1 MYSGANTIKECVE
14 GASIVLECVPER
26 LDLKRKIFSEVD
38 QLIIDTNVIL
48 ASSTSSILPS
58 LFSDHL
64 KHRDQVLVAHP
75 VVSQLNLLRFVKKK
89 NYYSIFPIG

>member
-1 MYSGANTIKECVE
+1 MEN
-14 GASIVLECVPER
+14 ASIVIECVPER

-38 QLIIDTNVIL
+38 ELISDTNVVL

-75 VVSQLNLLRFVKKK
+75 VKVFSLTNLVSKRVK
-89 NYYSIFPIG
+89 Y